1 MRWSNPLQNGEDV
14 MKYLTFLTAL
24 LLSTSTFAQQPQD
37 LFQTQKPVL
46 CAPLQVIL
54 GAVINLGEEPYAYW
68 TDPDND
74 TVNLMYVGDGGIT
87 IIESFSNGNA
97 CIIAAGKDVEFIE
110 NKDKKGIDFK
120 PVTWYK

>member
-1 MRWSNPLQNGEDV
+1 

-46 CAPLQVIL
+46 CATLQVIL

-74 TVNLMYVGDGGIT
+74 TVNLMYVGDSGIT
-87 IIESFSNGNA
+87 IIESFKNGTA
-97 CIIAAGKDVEFIE
+97 CIIAAGKDVEFV
-110 NKDKKGIDFK
+110 NKATKSSLTLKGKDVIYNK
-120 PVTWYK
+120 

>member
-1 MRWSNPLQNGEDV
+1 

-24 LLSTSTFAQQPQD
+24 LLSTSTFAQEPPSF
-37 LFQTQKPVL
+37 FQTQKPVL